1 MTAPNI
7 TVQRTPIRSAI
18 RPMTRPP
25 RPTPIQASDPAS
37 AGVERAPLRSTAI
50 VFKATT
56 AIQGAP
62 NEHAMASSETL
73 ATRQDSLVSI
83 EDLVIKF
90 RTGSRVLMSQGW
102 GRRL

>member
-1 MTAPNI
+1 
-7 TVQRTPIRSAI
+7 
-18 RPMTRPP
+18 MTRPP
-25 RPTPIQASDPAS
+25 KPTPNQASDPAS

-83 EDLVIKF
+83 EDLIIPLGT
-90 RTGSRVLMSQGW
+90 RTRFDVPRMGARTIDRGT
-102 GRRL
+102 GG